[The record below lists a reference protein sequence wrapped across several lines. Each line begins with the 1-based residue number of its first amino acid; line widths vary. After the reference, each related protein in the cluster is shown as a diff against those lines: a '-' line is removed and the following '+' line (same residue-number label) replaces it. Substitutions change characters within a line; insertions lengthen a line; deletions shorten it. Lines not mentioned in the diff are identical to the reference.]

1 VPFASRISTTLRLH
15 LSKRFS
21 KIDGLALNDHHYLDG
36 DDVCYYFGEYTAG
49 EGHAFST
56 TNQLILNYKKTM
68 DKKGTSQ
75 WSYKELAIRNVG
87 QIFKTGI
94 RPESNFTFV
103 PVPPSKIKGDPLY
116 DDRLLCSLNLLKQD
130 RNPDIREL
138 VLQTKSLDASHLST
152 RRPTPDELLE
162 RYVFVDSLKL
172 PIPETILI
180 VDDVLTT
187 GCHFKAV
194 KKIINQHLPSV
205 PVFGLFI
212 ARRVP
217 KAIDFDSFF

>member
-1 VPFASRISTTLRLH
+1 

-49 EGHAFST
+49 EGHAFSK
-56 TNQLILNYKKTM
+56 TNQLILNFKKAM
-68 DKKGTSQ
+68 DKKGSAQ
-75 WSYKELAIRNVG
+75 WTYKELAIQQVG
-87 QIFKTGI
+87 QIFRTGI

-103 PVPPSKIKGDPLY
+103 PIPPSKIKGDPLY
-116 DDRLLCSLNLLKQD
+116 DDRLVRSLSILKKD

-138 VLQTKSLDASHLST
+138 VLQTQSLDASHLSA
-152 RRPTPDELLE
+152 RRPTPDELLDN
-162 RYVFVDSLKL
+162 YIFVSSLKL
-172 PIPETILI
+172 PVPEKIVI

-194 KKIINQHLPSV
+194 KKLIKEHFPGV
-205 PVFGLFI
+205 PVVGLFV

-217 KAIDFDSFF
+217 QAIDFDSFF